1 MNQALIKGQPRL
13 RLSSDTPWYGDA
25 VMTANS
31 FSLGNPA
38 VQYVAHAFVHDE
50 QIGSVALRPAFTDG
64 LPLSREQG

>member
-1 MNQALIKGQPRL
+1 
-13 RLSSDTPWYGDA
+13 
-25 VMTANS
+25 MTANS